1 MEFEEKVTI
10 RRPLAEVFAYMSDA
24 ENDAKWRTNVISIER
39 VGGGDHSEVGTVYKQ
54 VVKGPMGRKLQAD
67 FQYTVYEPN
76 KRLAFDTI
84 EGSVRPSAVIDF
96 TPVSDDTTEVRFHM
110 TWVPEGG
117 MKASAPI
124 VGKMLKKSIHESYQ
138 NLVHHIESLPTG

>member
-1 MEFEEKVTI
+1 MMEFEETVTI

-76 KRLAFDTI
+76 KRLEFDTI
-84 EGSVRPSAVIDF
+84 EGSVRPSAGVDLY
-96 TPVSDDTTEVRFHM
+96 PVSGDTPHVRYQL
-110 TWVPEGG
+110 T
-117 MKASAPI
+117 S
-124 VGKMLKKSIHESYQ
+124 ES
-138 NLVHHIESLPTG
+138 